1 MSKLDKVIQEKDRR
15 KPEQVQM
22 HYKKSTPPSFV
33 MKYKLIRWIILKYK
47 KVRKNE
53 ITGLHRMPV

>member
-22 HYKKSTPPSFV
+22 HYKKSTPQSVV
-33 MKYKLIRWIILKYK
+33 MKYKLIR
-47 KVRKNE
+47 
-53 ITGLHRMPV
+53 